1 MLMALNPFRLGSCLA
16 RLMKLQNNTQFLKLK
31 TQPTFRAVDHNLYIK
46 LFRDF
51 NLATTLQDR
60 NYGKKEACLDKWYG
74 WCNSYKQ
81 RWFSRLYFCTET
93 IEAATSLSMLR
104 YDFCYLS
111 RKRKKRPCFYVHW
124 FVNVAAIAAHKL

>member
-31 TQPTFRAVDHNLYIK
+31 TQPTFTAVDHNLYIK

-81 RWFSRLYFCTET
+81 R
-93 IEAATSLSMLR
+93 
-104 YDFCYLS
+104 
-111 RKRKKRPCFYVHW
+111 
-124 FVNVAAIAAHKL
+124 